1 MDIEQSAL
9 KLIKVYLAQTD
20 SALKISKIISEHS
33 TDKILNGDC
42 IIAGL
47 VYRLMTPMS
56 QEEINE
62 SLQNADELMN
72 DDDDTDDDDIDDDDI
87 NNDDIIND
95 DIINDGEK
103 EKKIKTNQCNCEVCS
118 HVRVCLCEFHN
129 HECVDELS
137 QKFKDSIEFT
147 CKKYNIII

>member
-9 KLIKVYLAQTD
+9 NLIKVYLAQTD
-20 SALKISKIISEHS
+20 SALKISKILSEHS

-72 DDDDTDDDDIDDDDI
+72 DDGDTDDDNDD
-87 NNDDIIND
+87 DDIIND
-95 DIINDGEK
+95 DININE
-103 EKKIKTNQCNCEVCS
+103 EKKIKTNQCNCEICS
-118 HVRVCLCEFHN
+118 HVRVCLCNFHN
-129 HECVDELS
+129 HECVDELA

-147 CKKYNIII
+147 CKEYNITI

>member
-9 KLIKVYLAQTD
+9 NLIKVYLAQTD

-62 SLQNADELMN
+62 SLQIADELMN
-72 DDDDTDDDDIDDDDI
+72 INSSDDDDTDDDIDDD
-87 NNDDIIND
+87 IND
-95 DIINDGEK
+95 DIIKE
-103 EKKIKTNQCNCEVCS
+103 EKKIKTNHCNCDICS
-118 HVRVCLCEFHN
+118 HVRVCLCNFHN
-129 HECVDELS
+129 HECIDELS

-147 CKKYNIII
+147 CNKYNITI